1 MSATSVPVPASAKP
15 YVDPTRELGSVLA
28 PLERRVLLF
37 LARRLPRWVTSD
49 HLTGLALV
57 AMIGA
62 GGAFWLAASH
72 PIGLALVVVCL
83 ALNWFGDSLDG
94 TLARVRQQQ
103 RPRYGYYVD
112 HVVDTIGTACLIG
125 GLALSGYMS
134 TTMALGLLVA
144 YFMLAAEVYLATH
157 SLGTFKMSYFKVGP
171 TELRI
176 ILSIGTLMLYVRP
189 TVRVFGEAAQLF
201 NVGGSVAIAG
211 MVLTFLLS
219 AVRNT
224 RTLFRLEPI
233 ERR

>member
-1 MSATSVPVPASAKP
+1 
-15 YVDPTRELGSVLA
+15 VLA
-28 PLERRVLLF
+28 PFERRVLLF
-37 LARRLPRWVTSD
+37 LAHRLPPWVTSD
-49 HLTGLALV
+49 QLTGLALV

-62 GGAFWLAASH
+62 GGAFWLAAAH
-72 PIGLALVVVCL
+72 PVGLSLVVVCL

-112 HVVDTIGTACLIG
+112 HVVDAIGMACLVG

-134 TTMALGLLVA
+134 PTIALGLLVA
-144 YFMLAAEVYLATH
+144 YFMLASEIYLATH
-157 SLGTFKMSYFKVGP
+157 SLGTFKISYFNVGP

-189 TVRVFGEAAQLF
+189 TVRVFGEACPLF

-211 MVLTFLLS
+211 MILTFLLS
-219 AVRNT
+219 ATRNT

>member
-1 MSATSVPVPASAKP
+1 MSASSVSVAVPGKP
-15 YVDPTRELGSVLA
+15 YVDPMRELTSVLA

-37 LARRLPRWVTSD
+37 LAHRLPRWVTSD
-49 HLTGLALV
+49 QLTVLALA

-62 GGAFWLAASH
+62 GGAFWLARTQ
-72 PIGLALVVVCL
+72 PICLALVVVCL

-112 HVVDTIGTACLIG
+112 HVVDTLGTACLVG

-134 TTMALGLLVA
+134 PTISLGVLVA
-144 YFMLAAEVYLATH
+144 YFMLASEVFLATH
-157 SLGTFKMSYFKVGP
+157 SLGTLKLSYFKVGP

-189 TVRVFGEAAQLF
+189 TVRVFGETAQLF
-201 NVGGSVAIAG
+201 SVGGSVAIVG
-211 MVLTFLLS
+211 MTLTFLMS
-219 AVRNT
+219 AARNT
-224 RTLFRLEPI
+224 RTLFKLEPI
-233 ERR
+233 VRR